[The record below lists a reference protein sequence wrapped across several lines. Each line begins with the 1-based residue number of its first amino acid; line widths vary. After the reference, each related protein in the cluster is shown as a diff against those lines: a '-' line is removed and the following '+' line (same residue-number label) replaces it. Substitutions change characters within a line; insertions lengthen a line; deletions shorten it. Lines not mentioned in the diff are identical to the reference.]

1 MSGLSTAKS
10 NRCRSRDRK
19 AACVQET
26 ALVRS
31 FSVLPREISRPP
43 TMRVVGNRWGR
54 KNEAMKGRE
63 KSDGCV
69 VPEGSGNRVPI
80 AETRGG
86 KAATDIERTR
96 SEGLRRGTAG
106 QPKPRSTPGATV
118 FPGEVTLE
126 RVATYERATPAGSH
140 SVSDM
145 ARREAHA

>member
-1 MSGLSTAKS
+1 
-10 NRCRSRDRK
+10 
-19 AACVQET
+19 
-26 ALVRS
+26 
-31 FSVLPREISRPP
+31 
-43 TMRVVGNRWGR
+43 
-54 KNEAMKGRE
+54 MKGRE

-80 AETRGG
+80 AET
-86 KAATDIERTR
+86 
-96 SEGLRRGTAG
+96 LRRGTAG

>member
-1 MSGLSTAKS
+1 
-10 NRCRSRDRK
+10 
-19 AACVQET
+19 
-26 ALVRS
+26 
-31 FSVLPREISRPP
+31 
-43 TMRVVGNRWGR
+43 
-54 KNEAMKGRE
+54 MKGRE

-118 FPGEVTLE
+118 FPGEATLE

-140 SVSDM
+140 SVSVI
-145 ARREAHA
+145 ARRKAHASSRPDPPPWWN